1 MKAVWHRFVGP
12 LTPGVRVVVA
22 VLAIMGMAAII
33 GVFSRAYNLYAWLGL
48 SGASFWKGRVWTI
61 VTYALLPAGIWDFL
75 FNWIVILF
83 LGVWLERV
91 WSRGELWLCCLISI
105 LAAGLAKVIV
115 QPSGQLLM
123 VGTMPVVFGLLA
135 AWGRLFAYEKI
146 LFWFIWEMTARQA
159 AILMTVIGFV
169 IMLPCAGLVNASI
182 MLCGAPAGLLYVWLR
197 GKIAHGRA
205 SRTVTSERMGRLEL

>member
-1 MKAVWHRFVGP
+1 MKATWHRFVGP
-12 LTPGVRVVVA
+12 LTPGVRAIVL
-22 VLAIMGMAAII
+22 VLALTGLAAVI
-33 GVFSRAYNLYAWLGL
+33 GVSSGAYNLYPWLAL
-48 SGASFWKGRVWTI
+48 SGVDFWKGHVWTI
-61 VTYALLPAGIWDFL
+61 VTYALLPATIWDFL

-91 WSRGELWLCCLISI
+91 WSRHELWLCCLFAV
-105 LAAGLAKVIV
+105 LAAGLAKVMV

-169 IMLPCAGLVNASI
+169 IMLPCAGLVNAGI

-197 GKIAHGRA
+197 GKITHGRA
-205 SRTVTSERMGRLEL
+205 SRTVSSERMGRLEL